1 MKVFIVMCNDKIDQV
16 FFNADPAIARVAA
29 ETRVRKIT
37 VKWAI
42 ARVLEQ
48 EVIVPE
54 SGPVLADVSVKL
66 AYEWCTTGHWNLNK
80 FTRWLDAK
88 CIEHTALIVLANG
101 KTVGRPNASMAYE
114 WVHTKHWTR
123 RQFTNWLISF
133 L

>member
-1 MKVFIVMCNDKIDQV
+1 MKVFIVLRNDQVDQV
-16 FFNADPAIARVAA
+16 FFNADPTIARVAA
-29 ETRVRKIT
+29 ETRARELT
-37 VKWAI
+37 AKWAI
-42 ARVLEQ
+42 ARVIEQ

-54 SGPVLADVSVKL
+54 SGPMLADVSVKL

-88 CIEHTALIVLANG
+88 LIEHTTPIVLANG
-101 KTVGRPNASMAYE
+101 KKVDGPNASLAYE
-114 WVHTKHWTR
+114 WVRTKHWTR